1 MCLNDTLAF
10 ACCAFNLVNKYLPLG
25 MHPRVQ
31 AMTWIKYFVSSAKLN
46 ASLRSS

>member
-1 MCLNDTLAF
+1 MCLSNTFVF
-10 ACCAFNLVNKYLPLG
+10 ACCAFNLVNKCLPLG

-46 ASLRSS
+46 ASQRSS